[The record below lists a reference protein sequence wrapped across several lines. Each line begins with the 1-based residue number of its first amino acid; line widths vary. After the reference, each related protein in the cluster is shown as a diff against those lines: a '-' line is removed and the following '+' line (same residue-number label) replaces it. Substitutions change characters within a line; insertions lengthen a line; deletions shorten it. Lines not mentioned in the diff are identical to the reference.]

1 MSYSNLHTH
10 TVFSDG
16 VNTLEKMVLAALEQ
30 GFVSLGFSDHSF
42 TPFDTSYCMR
52 EEVLPAYLRETRR
65 LARKYE
71 GQIEI
76 YTGLEWDGFSELPD
90 RAAFD
95 YLIGDCHY
103 VRVGEA
109 YYSID
114 HDEADHKRT
123 IRTQFG
129 GDPLAL
135 ARAYFDTY
143 VSCQRKHRPDI
154 LGHFDLPVLYGCMPE
169 ESPVYRRM
177 ALEALLASLEVTP
190 LLEVNTGAIAKKR
203 RSEPYPAVFLL
214 REALAHG
221 AKFVLSSDAHKA
233 ANLHFYHDETAE
245 LLHSIGC
252 REIVQLRKGR
262 FEEVGI

>member
-16 VNTLEKMVLAALEQ
+16 VNTPEEMVLAALEQ
-30 GFVSLGFSDHSF
+30 GFVSLGFSDHSY
-42 TPFDTSYCMR
+42 TSFDTSYCIR
-52 EEVLPAYLRETRR
+52 EEAYPAYFRETKR

-76 YTGLEWDGFSELPD
+76 CTGLEWDGFSKIPNRES
-90 RAAFD
+90 FD

-114 HDEADHKRT
+114 HDETDHKNT

-143 VSCQRKHRPDI
+143 VDCQRKNRPDI
-154 LGHFDLPVLYGCMPE
+154 LGHFDLPALYGCMPE
-169 ESPVYRRM
+169 ESPAYREM

-190 LLEVNTGAIAKKR
+190 IVEVNTGAIAKKR
-203 RSEPYPAVFLL
+203 RREPYPAVFLL
-214 REALAHG
+214 KEALAHG
-221 AKFVLSSDAHKA
+221 AKFVLSSDAHKTE
-233 ANLHFYHDETAE
+233 NLHVFHDEMKE
-245 LLHSIGC
+245 LLRSLGC
-252 REIVQLRKGR
+252 REIVQLRNHR